1 MSKSTRKIRKPVQK
15 AQTRVA
21 DAASSRPFPSA
32 NSVCFLV
39 IFASAFLLRLLYLAE
54 IESIPLF
61 YHLAGDGR
69 IYDEWGQRIAAGD
82 WLGKGVFYQ
91 APLYPYFFGLLQIF
105 FGHDLWLI
113 RLVQIGLGA
122 VSCALIFLVG
132 MRLFSRPAGIAS
144 GVILSLYAPA
154 IFFDGLIEKS
164 ILDLALLSLL
174 LLLLTQSMD
183 GKSRGIQ
190 WLALGGVLGLLG
202 LSREN
207 ALILVAIVAIWIVFY
222 FAAATPE
229 TRLRRIALFFAGVLL
244 VLVPV
249 GLRNLG
255 VGGEFKLTTSQFGTN
270 FFIGNNPSADGTYDS
285 ITNVIGEPQLE
296 GPDATRLAQRAVGRT
311 LTPGEVSDYWFGRS
325 IQYIR
330 SQPGHWVQLL
340 AKKWLMVWNEREV
353 EDSDDFYIY
362 QGWSWLLWGL
372 SRISNFGVLAPLAVL
387 GAVVT
392 LNRWRE
398 LWLLHSIVVSLAL
411 SVTAFYVFGRYRYPL
426 VPLLVLFAGAAIAK
440 LIECY
445 KMENWRAL
453 LIAAGI
459 LVVTSVIVNWPIYGI
474 RGPWPGGYNNLSNA
488 YYKQGK
494 VKEATENALKAVQL
508 QPDFGV
514 AHFNLGNLY
523 AYQRKH
529 ELSRHHFEQA
539 IRIFPNYAEARS
551 NLGQLLA
558 EQGDLKGGIEHFR
571 KAIELNPS
579 VSRSHLNLGVAL
591 AKLGQL
597 EEAIQSLQ
605 QTIQLVPNHAP
616 AHYYLGSVYA
626 ALGQYDQ
633 ATLAFRTALQI
644 QGNSAATHHSLA
656 RVLSLQGKK
665 EEAVAHYREAVRL
678 DRAAVRKGEQKTP
691 AAKVP

>member
-1 MSKSTRKIRKPVQK
+1 MSKSTGKIRKPPQKVQN
-15 AQTRVA
+15 RVA
-21 DAASSRPFPSA
+21 DASGPFLSA
-32 NSVCFLV
+32 NNVCFLV
-39 IFASAFLLRLLYLAE
+39 IFASAFLLRLIYLAE
-54 IESIPLF
+54 IKPIPLF

-69 IYDEWGQRIAAGD
+69 IYDEWSQRIAAGD

-91 APLYPYFFGLLQIF
+91 APLYPYFLGVLQMF

-207 ALILVAIVAIWIVFY
+207 ALILVAIVTIWIVFY
-222 FAAATPE
+222 FAAATLK
-229 TRLRRIALFFAGVLL
+229 TRLHWMGLFFAGVLL

-372 SRISNFGVLAPLAVL
+372 SWISNFGVLAPLAVL

-571 KAIELNPS
+571 KAIELNAS

-597 EEAIQSLQ
+597 EEAIQPLQ

-665 EEAVAHYREAVRL
+665 EEAVQHYREAVRL
-678 DRAAVRKGEQKTP
+678 DREAVRQGQQKKH
-691 AAKVP
+691 AANGP

>member
-1 MSKSTRKIRKPVQK
+1 MSKSTRKIRKPPQKVQN
-15 AQTRVA
+15 RVA
-21 DAASSRPFPSA
+21 DASGPFLSA
-32 NSVCFLV
+32 NNVCFLV
-39 IFASAFLLRLLYLAE
+39 IFASAFLLRLIYLAE
-54 IESIPLF
+54 IKPIPLF

-69 IYDEWGQRIAAGD
+69 IYDEWSQRIAAGD

-91 APLYPYFFGLLQIF
+91 APLYPYFLGVLQMF

-154 IFFDGLIEKS
+154 IFFDVLIEKS
-164 ILDLALLSLL
+164 ILDLALLSLFL
-174 LLLLTQSMD
+174 LLLAESMD
-183 GKSRGIQ
+183 GKSPALQ

-372 SRISNFGVLAPLAVL
+372 SWISNFGVLAPLAVL
-387 GAVVT
+387 GAVFT

>member
-1 MSKSTRKIRKPVQK
+1 MNRVTHKVGKPPK
-15 AQTRVA
+15 NRQTRRGG
-21 DAASSRPFPSA
+21 DAAKNATSL
-32 NSVCFLV
+32 NTNQVCFLA
-39 IFASAFLLRLLYLAE
+39 IFALAFLLRLLYLAE

-61 YHLAGDGR
+61 NHLAGDGR
-69 IYDEWGQRIAAGD
+69 IYDEWAQRIAAGD

-91 APLYPYFFGLLQIF
+91 APLYPYFLGVLQMF
-105 FGHDLWLI
+105 FGHDLWLV
-113 RLVQIGLGA
+113 RLVQIILGA
-122 VSCALIFLVG
+122 FSCALIFLIGV
-132 MRLFSRPAGIAS
+132 RLFSRPAGIAS

-174 LLLLTQSMD
+174 LLLLGQSMD

-207 ALILVAIVAIWIVFY
+207 TLILVVIIAIWIVFY
-222 FAAATPE
+222 FAAATLE
-229 TRLRRIALFFAGVLL
+229 TRLRWMGLFLAGVLL

-270 FFIGNNPSADGTYDS
+270 FFIGNNPTADGTYDS
-285 ITNVIGEPQLE
+285 ITKVIGEPQLE

-330 SQPGHWVQLL
+330 SKPGHWFQLL
-340 AKKWLMVWNEREV
+340 AKKWLMVWNAREV

-362 QGWSWLLWGL
+362 QEWSWLLWSL
-372 SRISNFGVLAPLAVL
+372 SWISNFGVLVPLAVL
-387 GAVVT
+387 GVLLT
-392 LNRWRE
+392 IDKWRQ

-411 SVTAFYVFGRYRYPL
+411 SVTLFYVFGRYRYPL
-426 VPLLVLFAGAAIAK
+426 VPLLVLFAGAGIVK
-440 LIECY
+440 LIAFY
-445 KMENWRAL
+445 KVKNKRAL
-453 LIAAGI
+453 IMAAAI
-459 LVVTSVIVNWPIYGI
+459 LLFTSAIVNWPIYRL

-494 VKEATENALKAVQL
+494 VKEATDNALRAIQL

-523 AYQRKH
+523 AYQGKF

-551 NLGQLLA
+551 QLGQLVA
-558 EQGDLKGGIEHFR
+558 ERGDLEGGIQHFR
-571 KAIELNPS
+571 KAIELNPF
-579 VSRSHLNLGVAL
+579 VSRAHLNLGVAL
-591 AKLGQL
+591 AKQGQL
-597 EEAIQSLQ
+597 EDAVQSLQ
-605 QTIQLVPNHAP
+605 QAIHLVPNHAP

-626 ALGQYDQ
+626 AQNRYSD
-633 ATLAFRTALQI
+633 AAEWFKRALQI
-644 QGNSAATHHSLA
+644 QPDFLPAHQGLAQLLAMEGKTDEAA
-656 RVLSLQGKK
+656 
-665 EEAVAHYREAVRL
+665 EHYHEAVRIMKQ
-678 DRAAVRKGEQKTP
+678 RGNNASKR
-691 AAKVP
+691 